1 MEEKKGILYIVATPI
16 GNLGDMTL
24 RALETLKAVD
34 VVLSEDTRVTGN
46 LLRHFEIKKPLISF
60 HEHTENDKAM
70 KLVERMKAGENMALV
85 TDAGTPGIS
94 DPGNVL
100 VALAAE
106 KGVRIIPIPGASAL
120 GAIVS
125 VAGIDMREFVF
136 KGFPPHKKGRQ
147 TFFQSVAESTIPVIY
162 YESPHRVVKNL
173 ELLLELAPE
182 KHLVLGRELT
192 KIFEEVVRGSVSE
205 VKAYLESKVGK
216 MKGEFT
222 MIVYSGTKEM
232 APTKETN
239 KKARHALHAS

>member
-1 MEEKKGILYIVATPI
+1 MNNPGILYIVATPI

-24 RALETLKAVD
+24 RAIETLKSVD
-34 VVLSEDTRVTGN
+34 TVLSEDTRVTGN
-46 LLRHFEIKKPLISF
+46 LLRHFEIQKPLVSF
-60 HEHTENDKAM
+60 HEHTDTDKAE
-70 KLVERMKAGENMALV
+70 KIIARMLFGESMALV

-100 VALAAE
+100 VARAIEA
-106 KGVRIIPIPGASAL
+106 GVRVVPIPGANAL

-136 KGFPPHKKGRQ
+136 RGFPPHKKGRQ
-147 TFFQSVAESTIPVIY
+147 TYFQAVADSTIPVIY
-162 YESPHRVVKNL
+162 YESPHRVIKNL

-182 KHLVLGRELT
+182 KKIILGRELT

-205 VKAYLESKVGK
+205 VKAYLESKAGK

-222 MIVYSGTKEM
+222 IIVF
-232 APTKETN
+232 
-239 KKARHALHAS
+239 